1 MYYNCSATPATL
13 FDLCDK
19 LCAGQYS
26 CLHPESVARALCC
39 CCGVGQGLRTAAA
52 GDVRHCT
59 CHDDN
64 VMHPAGW
71 WRCSSARNQ
80 RSLGLALRVCWSRCR
95 CVMFVALCALNARH
109 LRLVDCVTML
119 LKAGADVNLP
129 VRWHFV
135 HDGLWRVMR
144 LCRRESALDGRRCM
158 NLWLQVCR
166 VTLDV
171 PRCV

>member
-1 MYYNCSATPATL
+1 
-13 FDLCDK
+13 
-19 LCAGQYS
+19 
-26 CLHPESVARALCC
+26 
-39 CCGVGQGLRTAAA
+39 
-52 GDVRHCT
+52 
-59 CHDDN
+59 
-64 VMHPAGW
+64 
-71 WRCSSARNQ
+71 
-80 RSLGLALRVCWSRCR
+80 
-95 CVMFVALCALNARH
+95 MFLALCALNARH

-135 HDGLWRVMR
+135 HDGLWRVTR

-158 NLWLQVCR
+158 ILWLQVCR